1 MMRRADFLK
10 LILVP
15 GAALPSALRASAG
28 ERRIQLDAA
37 QLYGGLHATRI
48 EPGEGGLTLD
58 TTNWQP
64 GAHAVVAVDYW
75 P

>member
-10 LILVP
+10 LILVR
-15 GAALPSALRASAG
+15 GVALPSVFRGSAS
-28 ERRIQLDAA
+28 EQTIQLDAA